1 MILNMKN
8 FQSVS
13 LLFIFFVLI
22 AFSACGQQAAKQNEQ
37 KFLLLAPVEFKA
49 ALEKET
55 DVQLI
60 DVRTPAEVKK
70 GHLKGAKNLNLFD
83 DDFKQQLEKLD
94 KEKPVYVYCQVGG
107 RSGECAAMLKEM
119 GFKNITDMDGGF
131 GKWQKAG
138 LPVEQ

>member
-1 MILNMKN
+1 MKK
-8 FQSVS
+8 FKVIPS
-13 LLFIFFVLI
+13 LLVLI
-22 AFSACGQQAAKQNEQ
+22 VFFAINACGQQAAKQTEQ
-37 KFLLLAPVEFKA
+37 KFLLLSPVEFKA

-55 DVQLI
+55 DAQLI

-94 KEKPVYVYCQVGG
+94 KDKPVYVYCQVGG
-107 RSGECAAMLKEM
+107 RSGECAGMLKEM
-119 GFKNITDMDGGF
+119 GFKSITDMDGGF